1 MPATRKQGPRWKTAR
16 PPGQRPLPAPDH
28 PEQAAHAAATHREP
42 NHMNR
47 AKRATP
53 TVLTATSLA
62 EAWPAPADLRPFRGQ
77 PSRARQGANHAA
89 NRRRDHRGQPRRR
102 GRQNHRRPRLAAR
115 AATRRP
121 VLPHMVRPLG
131 ATVLRAPFGHR
142 RPRSGQSSRD
152 HAPSAPLA
160 RPRQPSTRRRQHP
173 AVQRPSHP
181 LDGCRPGPAM
191 ARPVRRELRFL
202 RKTRPAGRGGANP
215 CRGRRRLSCGPGS
228 FVSTRRSPGQP
239 ATEALSARLKSQRQ
253 IDTESHD
260 PEKNSASSERGVWRV
275 A

>member
-1 MPATRKQGPRWKTAR
+1 
-16 PPGQRPLPAPDH
+16 
-28 PEQAAHAAATHREP
+28 
-42 NHMNR
+42 
-47 AKRATP
+47 
-53 TVLTATSLA
+53 
-62 EAWPAPADLRPFRGQ
+62 
-77 PSRARQGANHAA
+77 
-89 NRRRDHRGQPRRR
+89 
-102 GRQNHRRPRLAAR
+102 
-115 AATRRP
+115 
-121 VLPHMVRPLG
+121 MVRPLG
-131 ATVLRAPFGHR
+131 ATVPRAPSGHR

-160 RPRQPSTRRRQHP
+160 RPRQPSPRRRQHP

-228 FVSTRRSPGQP
+228 FLSTRRSPGQP

-253 IDTESHD
+253 IDTDDRTILRKTLLQASVEFGESHELENAT
-260 PEKNSASSERGVWRV
+260 PLAASSTGSAPRHRPSGRINGCALTYHYRQKCKSPE
-275 A
+275 